1 MQLSRTL
8 FNTADAVY
16 CKLIIYSKPPVRGS
30 FHPELAFSGSA
41 ADPG

>member
-16 CKLIIYSKPPVRGS
+16 CKLIIYSKAPVRGS
-30 FHPELAFSGSA
+30 FHPELAFSGRGRG
-41 ADPG
+41 PG